1 MQLPN
6 SVIQNLKKSV
16 DNACA
21 NVQTDIPGT
30 SVVVVGKDGKE
41 LFAHSAG
48 KRGVNSSEDM
58 SLDNV
63 FWIASCTKMIAGI
76 ACMQLVEQDKLH
88 LDDGDEIERLI
99 PELKDVKVLQK
110 DGSLV
115 EKNKKIT
122 LRMLLTHT
130 AGFGYSFFNNEL
142 RDYSHPVG
150 FDEFSGDIKD
160 VLQPLVF
167 QPGEGW
173 QYGLNI
179 DYAGLALERATGL
192 SLNDYCHKNIFE
204 PLKLNSISMFPN
216 ADLKKKLAHMHQ
228 RKHDGSL
235 IGRDHLLRKPLTV
248 EASEVKNVFN
258 SAGAGAFSKPSDYAQ
273 IIATLL
279 NDGTSP
285 LTGAQILK
293 KETVDLMFTN
303 QIEKFPDFGRQ
314 GIPDA
319 KPDLT
324 NPLPEIYPVEGQPP
338 QGWGLT
344 FMLSNGGPTGRSKTT
359 GFWAGLPNCWWWCDR
374 ESGVGGIVCSQI
386 LPFGDARVLGLW
398 FNIETQIYQAIRA

>member
-1 MQLPN
+1 MTLPN
-6 SVIQNLKKSV
+6 QVIDSLKKAV
-16 DNACA
+16 DGACA
-21 NVQTDIPGT
+21 DIRSDIPGT
-30 SVVVVGKDGKE
+30 S
-41 LFAHSAG
+41 LFAHAAG
-48 KRGVNSSEDM
+48 KRGVNSKEDM
-58 SLDNV
+58 TLSNLY
-63 FWIASCTKMIAGI
+63 WIASCTKMIAGV
-76 ACMQLVEQDKLH
+76 ACMQLVEQGKLH
-88 LDDGDEIERLI
+88 LDDGDEIEKLI

-110 DGSLV
+110 DGKLV

-142 RDYSHPVG
+142 RDFAHPAG

-160 VLQPLVF
+160 ILQPLVF

-173 QYGLNI
+173 QYGVNI
-179 DYAGLALERATGL
+179 DYAGLALERLTGL
-192 SLNDYCHKNIFE
+192 SLNDYCHKNIFG
-204 PLKLNSISMFPN
+204 PLGLKNISFFPT
-216 ADLKKKLAHMHQ
+216 ADMKKKLVFMHQ
-228 RKHDGSL
+228 RKPDGTL
-235 IGRDHLLRKPLTV
+235 IARDHLLRKPLVV
-248 EASEVKNVFN
+248 ESDSVKEVFN
-258 SAGAGAFSKPSDYAQ
+258 SAGAGAFSTPGDYAQ

-285 LTGAQILK
+285 TTGAQILK
-293 KETVDLMFTN
+293 KETVDLMFSN

-324 NPLPEIYPVEGQPP
+324 NPLAEIYPNGGAP

-359 GFWAGLPNCWWWCDR
+359 GFWAGLPNCWWWADR
-374 ESGVGGIVCSQI
+374 EKGVGGIVCSQI
-386 LPFGDARVLGLW
+386 LPFGDPKVLGLW
-398 FNIETQIYQAIRA
+398 FDIETQIYQALNA